1 MEKIENLIITLKQ
14 CIPALDTA
22 PLQSEKPLNDEQFT
36 LLEWLYKHL
45 SAQNLMVYEEW
56 KEYTGD
62 IPALKALSDL
72 SMPEAPADF
81 IFSAIE
87 KIDWSTASIDPYEI
101 AYFVPWL
108 EHINFYLK
116 PHALRLITLLPFEN
130 AYIFC
135 VRDDEVLLQK
145 LEASLQAF
153 DMGIHDRQPMDQ
165 QQVLA
170 DIEQLISE

>member
-45 SAQNLMVYEEW
+45 GAQNLMVYEEW

-72 SMPEAPADF
+72 SMP
-81 IFSAIE
+81 
-87 KIDWSTASIDPYEI
+87 
-101 AYFVPWL
+101 
-108 EHINFYLK
+108 
-116 PHALRLITLLPFEN
+116 
-130 AYIFC
+130 
-135 VRDDEVLLQK
+135 
-145 LEASLQAF
+145 
-153 DMGIHDRQPMDQ
+153 
-165 QQVLA
+165 
-170 DIEQLISE
+170 